1 MAVTMK
7 QKYYTLE
14 ESLTEKGT
22 NSLQPKRKRHARA
35 SPRVSVSGFSPG
47 DVRNT
52 ASQRFYSDGY
62 AAPKDF
68 VEQHFPDAASAM
80 QYEPERQAASF
91 LDAASVRDASETGQT
106 ASKPNRWVYSAN
118 APRRGEAQFD
128 ADPVGDPSA
137 IDDVDTPFLPEE
149 ASDIAPR
156 IIDADH
162 AEGRLLNRK
171 RQSGKKQG
179 KDISAEGTPT
189 ESWRKPR
196 SSQAR
201 KGEKGQKPQQSKS
214 HLILHTAEDAA
225 HQRVR
230 EDEEDNLGLQAAH
243 ETEQGAETVWQH
255 SGHTVE
261 SWKHHLDKA
270 RQNKAAPTVETGAVN
285 KTAFSDS
292 TSNPFTRNQQ
302 RERLKRRYIKEH
314 RGKKTAGKTTKKAS
328 EYAEAAAEKAREFA
342 ANHPHWI
349 VFLALGFLL
358 VYVMNSLTG
367 CAPVL
372 QGSLDAIAISTYPAE
387 ETDVRAAE
395 NVYLDM
401 EKTLQ
406 DEIDHPAKY
415 HPGCDEY
422 HVTADK
428 LWHDPYAL
436 ISLISAYGRGEAW
449 TVDSAYP
456 TIQMLF
462 DWQYDKKVNIRSE
475 TRYTTVTV
483 DGETSVVSYTVR
495 ICDLSVKNKNLSH
508 APMYIMDE
516 EQVSLYSLYMATL
529 GNMPDVFAGQ
539 PYASALKSPVKYDVP
554 QELLDADPKFAALV
568 KEANKYLG
576 YPYVWGGHSPK
587 TGFDCAGFIYWIFNN
602 SGVASFGHQGAQG
615 LYDSSRKV
623 SPENAR
629 PGDVIFFSG
638 TIEGESGI
646 THCGLYVGN
655 NHFIHCG
662 NPCSYADL
670 TDAYWQEHFAGY
682 GRFY

>member
-1 MAVTMK
+1 MK
-7 QKYYTLE
+7 QKFYTLE
-14 ESLTEKGT
+14 ESLTEKGAA
-22 NSLQPKRKRHARA
+22 SPQPERKRHARA
-35 SPRVSVSGFSPG
+35 SPRVPASSSSSEE
-47 DVRNT
+47 VRNT
-52 ASQRFYSDGY
+52 TSQRFYSDGHS
-62 AAPKDF
+62 APKDF
-68 VEQHFPDAASAM
+68 MEQPVPVTASAA
-80 QYEPERQAASF
+80 QYESERQAASSMDTPSAK
-91 LDAASVRDASETGQT
+91 DAPETNQT
-106 ASKPNRWVYSAN
+106 TNRLNHWVYSAN
-118 APRRGEAQFD
+118 APRKGEAQFD
-128 ADPVGDPSA
+128 ADPAGEPSVT
-137 IDDVDTPFLPEE
+137 DDVETLFLTEE
-149 ASDIAPR
+149 SANTTSDVIGAKNVETR
-156 IIDADH
+156 STDK
-162 AEGRLLNRK
+162 K

-179 KDISAEGTPT
+179 KDIPAEGTPT
-189 ESWRKPR
+189 ENWRKPR
-196 SSQAR
+196 SSQAQ

-255 SGHTVE
+255 GGHAAE

-270 RQNKAAPTVETGAVN
+270 RQSKAAPTVETASAN
-285 KTAFSDS
+285 KTAFSEGS
-292 TSNPFTRNQQ
+292 SNPFTRNQQ

-314 RGKKTAGKTTKKAS
+314 RGQKSAGKTAKKAS
-328 EYAEAAAEKAREFA
+328 EYAEAAAEKAGEFA

-358 VYVMNSLTG
+358 VYVANSLTG

-372 QGSLDAIAISTYPAE
+372 QGSLDAITISTYPAE
-387 ETDVRAAE
+387 EADVRAAE

-422 HVTADK
+422 YVTADK
-428 LWHDPYAL
+428 LWHDPYVL

-462 DWQYDKKVNIRSE
+462 EWQYDKKVNIRSE
-475 TRYTTVTV
+475 TRYTTVTM

-587 TGFDCAGFIYWIFNN
+587 TGFDCSGFIYWIFNN

-670 TDAYWQEHFAGY
+670 TDAYWQEHFSGY

>member
-1 MAVTMK
+1 MK
-7 QKYYTLE
+7 QKFYTLE
-14 ESLTEKGT
+14 ESVLEKST
-22 NSLQPKRKRHARA
+22 DSPRPKRKRHARA
-35 SPRVSVSGFSPG
+35 SPRMP
-47 DVRNT
+47 
-52 ASQRFYSDGY
+52 
-62 AAPKDF
+62 
-68 VEQHFPDAASAM
+68 ASALSSESADNPTT
-80 QYEPERQAASF
+80 QYEPQALLFTPSASDSKTTAGTEQAANN
-91 LDAASVRDASETGQT
+91 
-106 ASKPNRWVYSAN
+106 PNHWVYSAN
-118 APRRGEAQFD
+118 APRKGEA
-128 ADPVGDPSA
+128 PYHS
-137 IDDVDTPFLPEE
+137 DVDYTAELSLPEE
-149 ASDIAPR
+149 ENAASALMS
-156 IIDADH
+156 
-162 AEGRLLNRK
+162 AEGAESRAAIGKQR
-171 RQSGKKQG
+171 SGKKREKGQPNEG
-179 KDISAEGTPT
+179 KPA

-196 SSQAR
+196 TSGKQQT
-201 KGEKGQKPQQSKS
+201 GEKGKQENVRSKS

-230 EDEEDNLGLQAAH
+230 EDEDDNLGLQAAH
-243 ETEQGAETVWQH
+243 ETEQTTETVWQH
-255 SGHTVE
+255 GGHAVE
-261 SWKHHLDKA
+261 SWKHHRDKTS
-270 RQNKAAPTVETGAVN
+270 QKKAANMSAPSESGG
-285 KTAFSDS
+285 
-292 TSNPFTRNQQ
+292 SNPVSKGQQ
-302 RERLKRRYIKEH
+302 KERLKRRYIKEH
-314 RGKKTAGKTTKKAS
+314 KGKKAAGKTARKAS
-328 EYAEAAAEKAREFA
+328 EYAEAAAEKAGEYA
-342 ANHPHWI
+342 ASHGH
-349 VFLALGFLL
+349 VFVLLALGFLL

-372 QGSLDAIAISTYPAE
+372 QGTLDAMAISTYPDE
-387 ETDVRAAE
+387 ESDVRGAE

-422 HVTADK
+422 YVTADK

-462 DWQYDKKVNIRSE
+462 NWQYDKRVNIYNE

-483 DGETSVVSYTVR
+483 DGETSIVSYTVR
-495 ICDLSVKNKNLSH
+495 ICNITVKNKNLSH

-516 EQVSLYSLYMATL
+516 ERVSMYSLYMATL
-529 GNMPDVFAGQ
+529 GNMPHVFAGK
-539 PYASALKSPVKYDVP
+539 PYASTMKEPVKYDVP

-568 KEANKYLG
+568 KEANQYLG
-576 YPYVWGGHSPK
+576 YPYVWGGHHPN

-629 PGDVIFFSG
+629 PGDVVFFQG

-655 NHFIHCG
+655 NRMIHCG
-662 NPCSYADL
+662 NPCTYADL
-670 TDAYWQEHFAGY
+670 TDSYWQEHFAGY

>member
-1 MAVTMK
+1 MK
-7 QKYYTLE
+7 QKFYTLE
-14 ESLTEKGT
+14 ESLTEKGAGAP
-22 NSLQPKRKRHARA
+22 QPKRKRHARA
-35 SPRVSVSGFSPG
+35 SPRVSASGFSPG

-68 VEQHFPDAASAM
+68 KEQPFPDAVPGA

-128 ADPVGDPSA
+128 SDPVGDPSA
-137 IDDVDTPFLPEE
+137 IDDVETPFLPEE
-149 ASDIAPR
+149 ASDIAPG

-162 AEGRLLNRK
+162 AEGRMQDRK

-225 HQRVR
+225 HQRIR
-230 EDEEDNLGLQAAH
+230 EDENDNLGLQAAH
-243 ETEQGAETVWQH
+243 ETEQDAETVWQH
-255 SGHTVE
+255 GGHAVE

-270 RQNKAAPTVETGAVN
+270 RQSKAAPTGEAASAN
-285 KTAFSDS
+285 KIAFSDGG
-292 TSNPFTRNQQ
+292 SNPFTRNQQ

-328 EYAEAAAEKAREFA
+328 EYVEAAAEKAGEFA

-462 DWQYDKKVNIRSE
+462 EWQYDKKVNIHNE

-516 EQVSLYSLYMATL
+516 EQVSMYSLYMATL

-539 PYASALKSPVKYDVP
+539 TYASTLKSPVKYDVP

-662 NPCSYADL
+662 NPCSYANL
-670 TDAYWQEHFAGY
+670 TDAYWQEHFSGY

>member
-1 MAVTMK
+1 MK
-7 QKYYTLE
+7 QKFYTLE
-14 ESLTEKGT
+14 ESLIEKET
-22 NSLQPKRKRHARA
+22 DSPRPKRKRLARA
-35 SPRVSVSGFSPG
+35 SPRVPATGASSVETKG
-47 DVRNT
+47 T

-62 AAPKDF
+62 PAPKDF
-68 VEQHFPDAASAM
+68 MEQPIPGDVSAGR
-80 QYEPERQAASF
+80 YEPERQAASF
-91 LDAASVRDASETGQT
+91 MDSAFVRDAPEAGQT
-106 ASKPNRWVYSAN
+106 VNRPNRWVYSAN
-118 APRRGEAQFD
+118 GPRKGDAQFV
-128 ADPVGDPSA
+128 ADMGEESL
-137 IDDVDTPFLPEE
+137 LPE
-149 ASDIAPR
+149 
-156 IIDADH
+156 DAV
-162 AEGRLLNRK
+162 EMESGVFSVESPETGLSIVK
-171 RQSGKKQG
+171 RQQAKKQEEEATMKMGRKSRSTTKAQKEG
-179 KDISAEGTPT
+179 KTKSDP
-189 ESWRKPR
+189 
-196 SSQAR
+196 
-201 KGEKGQKPQQSKS
+201 QKSKS

-255 SGHTVE
+255 GGHAVE
-261 SWKHHLDKA
+261 SWKYRLEQAGQKKEAAKEARSAALDY
-270 RQNKAAPTVETGAVN
+270 
-285 KTAFSDS
+285 S
-292 TSNPFTRNQQ
+292 TSNPSSKAQQ
-302 RERLKRRYIKEH
+302 KEKLKRRYIKEH
-314 RGKKTAGKTTKKAS
+314 KGQKSAGKAARKTG
-328 EYAEAAAEKAREFA
+328 EHAEAAAEKAGEFA
-342 ANHPHWI
+342 AHHKHWI
-349 VFLALGFLL
+349 VILALGFLL
-358 VYVMNSLTG
+358 VYMANSMTG

-372 QGSLDAIAISTYPAE
+372 QGGLDAITISTYPAE
-387 ETDVRAAE
+387 EADVRGAE

-401 EKTLQ
+401 EKTLK
-406 DEIDHPAKY
+406 DEIDHPEKY

-422 HVTADK
+422 YVSADK

-436 ISLISAYGRGEAW
+436 ISLISAYGMGEKW

-462 DWQYDKKVNIRSE
+462 KWQYDKKANIHNE

-495 ICDLSVKNKNLSH
+495 ICDLTVKNKNLSH

-529 GNMPDVFAGQ
+529 GNMPQVFAGQ
-539 PYASALKSPVKYDVP
+539 PYASTLKEPVKFDVP
-554 QELLDADPKFAALV
+554 QEFLDADPKFAALV

-576 YPYVWGGHSPK
+576 SPYVWGGHSPK

-623 SPENAR
+623 SVENAR

-670 TDAYWQEHFAGY
+670 ADAYWQEHFAGY

>member
-1 MAVTMK
+1 MK
-7 QKYYTLE
+7 QKFYTLE
-14 ESLTEKGT
+14 ESLLEKEAD
-22 NSLQPKRKRHARA
+22 SPRPKRKRLARA
-35 SPRVSVSGFSPG
+35 SPRVPASTTSGEA
-47 DVRNT
+47 VRKNG
-52 ASQRFYSDGY
+52 QPFYSDTSIRSEEYGIGN
-62 AAPKDF
+62 KDDSF
-68 VEQHFPDAASAM
+68 SSAL
-80 QYEPERQAASF
+80 YEPQAASV
-91 LDAASVRDASETGQT
+91 LGEDSTRNIAEKAQ
-106 ASKPNRWVYSAN
+106 KPNHWVYSAN
-118 APRRGEAQFD
+118 TLRKGDAQFD
-128 ADPVGDPSA
+128 ADMGEESL
-137 IDDVDTPFLPEE
+137 LPE
-149 ASDIAPR
+149 
-156 IIDADH
+156 DAVDMESGVFS
-162 AEGRLLNRK
+162 AEIPETGLSIVK
-171 RQSGKKQG
+171 RQQGKKQEEEATVKMGRKSRSTTKTQKEG
-179 KDISAEGTPT
+179 KA
-189 ESWRKPR
+189 KP
-196 SSQAR
+196 
-201 KGEKGQKPQQSKS
+201 EPQKSKS

-225 HQRVR
+225 HRRVR
-230 EDEEDNLGLQAAH
+230 EDEENNLGLQAAH

-255 SGHTVE
+255 GGHAVE
-261 SWKHHLDKA
+261 SWKHHLVKA
-270 RQNKAAPTVETGAVN
+270 YQSKAAPTGEAAAAN
-285 KTAFSDS
+285 KTVFNDGG
-292 TSNPFTRNQQ
+292 SNPLTRNQQ

-314 RGKKTAGKTTKKAS
+314 RGQKSAGKAARKTG
-328 EYAEAAAEKAREFA
+328 ERAEAAAEKAGEFA
-342 ANHPHWI
+342 AHHKHWLVI
-349 VFLALGFLL
+349 LALGFLL
-358 VYVMNSLTG
+358 VYVANSITG

-372 QGSLDAIAISTYPAE
+372 QGSLDAITISTYPAE
-387 ETDVRAAE
+387 EADVRAAE

-401 EKTLQ
+401 EKTLK
-406 DEIDHPAKY
+406 DEIDHPEKY

-422 HVTADK
+422 SVSADK

-436 ISLISAYGRGEAW
+436 ISLISAYGMGEKW

-462 DWQYDKKVNIRSE
+462 KWQYDKKVNIHNE

-529 GNMPDVFAGQ
+529 GNMPQVFSGQ
-539 PYASALKSPVKYDVP
+539 PYASTLKEPVKYDVP

-576 YPYVWGGHSPK
+576 SPYVWGGHSPK

-623 SPENAR
+623 SVENAR